1 MPRDNLSTKEQVLLE
16 ATRLFHARGFG
27 GTSLN
32 DLLAAAGIKKG
43 SLYFHF
49 PSKRDLA
56 LSVLERARS
65 QFMEFLDESLRGPT
79 PEDRLHRFLDSALAI
94 HERMGFV
101 GGCLWGNTALEMS
114 DSDEEF
120 VGFVARVFDEWTQRI
135 EAVIADGQAAG
146 QFRADMPARQLASHA
161 VAAIEGGIMQS
172 RLRKDK
178 TPMVGCIEAI
188 KMLLRA
194 DAGAAAR

>member
-1 MPRDNLSTKEQVLLE
+1 MARDNLSTKEQILVE

-27 GTSLN
+27 RTSLN
-32 DLLAAAGIKKG
+32 DLLSAAGIKKG

-65 QFMEFLDESLRGPT
+65 QFMEFLDDALRGAT
-79 PEDRLHRFLDSALAI
+79 PEQRLHRFLDTALVT

-114 DSDEEF
+114 DSDEKF

-135 EAVIADGQAAG
+135 EAVIADGQTAG
-146 QFRADMPARQLASHA
+146 QFRTDMPARQLASHA

-178 TPMVGCIEAI
+178 TPMKVCIDAI
-188 KMLLRA
+188 KMLLRV
-194 DAGAAAR
+194 DVGAAAR

>member
-1 MPRDNLSTKEQVLLE
+1 MPRDNVSAKEQVLVE

-27 GTSLN
+27 RTSLR

-65 QFMEFLDESLRGPT
+65 QFMEFLDDALKGPT
-79 PEDRLHRFLDSALAI
+79 PEQRLHRFLDTALAT

-120 VGFVARVFDEWTQRI
+120 AGFVARVFDEWTQRI

-146 QFRADMPARQLASHA
+146 QFRTDLPARQLASHV

-178 TPMVGCIEAI
+178 KPMKVCIDAI
-188 KMLLRA
+188 KTLFRA
-194 DAGAAAR
+194 DAGVTAA